1 MKSTSLKI
9 AFLSL
14 AVMMAAGAFSAC
26 SQRLN
31 LGEVNKGDIEKP
43 GPLPEV
49 IVLDHEQKNMA
60 PVILNHSEHF
70 KRVDNDC
77 TICHHL
83 YQVGDVV
90 VEPCSA
96 CHIGTDDELSFKG
109 IMHNKCRSCH
119 KEWAGKG
126 FAPPVNCFGCHKKPQ
141 S

>member
-1 MKSTSLKI
+1 MRPTSLLKMTVI
-9 AFLSL
+9 LL
-14 AVMMAAGAFSAC
+14 TIMASGSFYAC
-26 SQRLN
+26 SQKLN
-31 LGEVNKGDIEKP
+31 LGEVNKNIEKP
-43 GPLPEV
+43 GPLPLV

-77 TICHHL
+77 TVCHHL
-83 YQVGDVV
+83 YEPGDLV

-109 IMHNKCRSCH
+109 IMHNKCISCH
-119 KEWAGKG
+119 EEWAEKG
-126 FAPPVNCFGCHKKPQ
+126 FAPPVNCLGCHKKPQ